1 MSSLFKMPEMN
12 TWHVRAIWTGVVY
25 ALNSGLSATM
35 VGIMDA
41 AEGDSK
47 RRLEC
52 ALQGASAGTH
62 CPAASDDDKTQN
74 DAVFGLSITLMIM
87 NMALLLFSIL
97 TTKNT
102 WATGWHFWLQPGLQL
117 ANVGLYLGAF
127 LTLAQDETFL
137 DDANVDN
144 NVFFTEASPYLVL
157 LFGLIIVSADAV
169 ILNGLRF
176 MMKGRCE
183 IK

>member
-1 MSSLFKMPEMN
+1 MSSLFKMPTMN
-12 TWHVRAIWTGVVY
+12 AWNTRAIYTGLMY
-25 ALNSGLSATM
+25 ALHSGLSATM

-117 ANVGLYLGAF
+117 ANAGLYLGTF
-127 LTLAQDETFL
+127 LTLTQDETFL
-137 DDANVDN
+137 DEANVEHS
-144 NVFFTEASPYLVL
+144 VFFTEASPYAIVLV
-157 LFGLIIVSADAV
+157 GLIIGAADLAF
-169 ILNGLRF
+169 LNGMRLF
-176 MMKGRCE
+176 MKGRCE
-183 IK
+183 I